1 MIVPFNSST
10 VPNRTLTDAQI
21 IPLPSGDTRFSVT
34 LTLLPV
40 PSPYSPN
47 DLVIISTIDPPDA
60 GPIVESYP
68 TSTQQYTVTF
78 SGLSFGTTYT
88 YNIRVALRN
97 NDTITVGLPVTGSHE
112 INGPGELLILLSSYL
127 HSLSLTVPPFLHN
140 ERTGAWL
147 QPLIIESHEYFNYCI
162 SLHGMFPNGFCKLI
176 TLYVCHNYPINLH
189 A

>member
-1 MIVPFNSST
+1 MVLAIILAVHYST

-21 IPLPSGDTRFSVT
+21 TPLPSGDTRFTVT

-78 SGLSFGTTYT
+78 SGLRFGTTYT
-88 YNIRVALRN
+88 YNIRVADN
-97 NDTITVGLPVTGSHE
+97 TITVGLPVTGSHI
-112 INGPGELLILLSSYL
+112 INGELLILLSSYL
-127 HSLSLTVPPFLHN
+127 HSLSH
-140 ERTGAWL
+140 
-147 QPLIIESHEYFNYCI
+147 SCI
-162 SLHGMFPNGFCKLI
+162 MKELVVAAPD
-176 TLYVCHNYPINLH
+176 
-189 A
+189 